1 MDIIRVGDDFFKFV
15 EIEDVNGQVETKMLP
30 IKRQTIL
37 DDYGKD
43 YIKTIL
49 KYAAFVNVPDND
61 GKAKLRSNVYN
72 LYTQL
77 NHSPRSG
84 DWKWTRILLQHV
96 FGDQYELGLDY
107 IQLIYQRPLQLLPVL
122 SLVSKENQTGKT
134 TFLNWLRFIFKDN
147 MIVIGNQEI
156 SSQFNWIYAYKLI
169 IAIEESRIE
178 RASAQEKIKAMATQT
193 KAVMNEKFQRSH
205 TVDYF
210 GKLILVSNHEDNF
223 ISANKEDIRYWIRK
237 VPKIPAHHNN
247 FDIEEDLRKEVPAFL
262 YYLNRREL
270 STKKESRAWFAI
282 DLIETDALNNVRAY
296 SHTPLYFDLKE
307 GLNSF
312 FAGHPNSNRLRATAK
327 MLIDNVLPKNN
338 QYNTKYLS
346 KVLKDEFEMTPTSGR
361 FTEEA
366 FNWFGQPG
374 NFYTF
379 EREVSFTDENANE
392 LSFNTNVNE
401 AILPF

>member
-1 MDIIRVGDDFFKFV
+1 
-15 EIEDVNGQVETKMLP
+15 
-30 IKRQTIL
+30 
-37 DDYGKD
+37 
-43 YIKTIL
+43 
-49 KYAAFVNVPDND
+49 
-61 GKAKLRSNVYN
+61 
-72 LYTQL
+72 
-77 NHSPRSG
+77 
-84 DWKWTRILLQHV
+84 
-96 FGDQYELGLDY
+96 
-107 IQLIYQRPLQLLPVL
+107 
-122 SLVSKENQTGKT
+122 
-134 TFLNWLRFIFKDN
+134 
-147 MIVIGNQEI
+147 
-156 SSQFNWIYAYKLI
+156 
-169 IAIEESRIE
+169 
-178 RASAQEKIKAMATQT
+178 
-193 KAVMNEKFQRSH
+193 
-205 TVDYF
+205 
-210 GKLILVSNHEDNF
+210 
-223 ISANKEDIRYWIRK
+223 
-237 VPKIPAHHNN
+237 
-247 FDIEEDLRKEVPAFL
+247 
-262 YYLNRREL
+262 
-270 STKKESRAWFAI
+270 
-282 DLIETDALNNVRAY
+282 VRAY